1 MGVSMGR
8 RIQHCIRLG
17 KWCGRGHTH
26 HCSVVKQPELV
37 PREERVTVEFLHG
50 PALEVGMSY
59 TVLVQAVHER
69 VITGLGR
76 RDTGMCI
83 RSVRA

>member
-1 MGVSMGR
+1 MQFCTFV
-8 RIQHCIRLG
+8 
-17 KWCGRGHTH
+17 
-26 HCSVVKQPELV
+26 QPELV
-37 PREERVTVEFLHG
+37 PREERVTVELLHG
-50 PALEVGMSY
+50 PALEVGVSY